1 MKRKVLVIDDEEEL
15 VESIRKVL
23 EKRGYDVECAFDGR
37 EGLEKLA
44 ETDPDVVLVDLRMP
58 VMDGMDVLR
67 SIGKMDT
74 TPPVIVMTAYATVQ
88 TAVTAVKEGAFDYIS
103 KPFSND
109 QLELVIRRAIDHS
122 RLVDENQLL
131 KAQARAQ
138 KAFAGIIGVSSPI
151 KRLLEELQK
160 VAGSEANVFIYGE
173 SGTGKEVVA
182 RALHQASSRRE
193 HPFVPL
199 DCAALPENLLETELF
214 GHEKGAFT
222 GAVQSKIGLME
233 HASGGTLF
241 LDEVAE
247 LAPGVQ
253 SKLLRAVQEKTIRR
267 VGSTSERKVDV
278 RILSASNKDLEK
290 AVADGEFREDLFYRL
305 QVIALKLP
313 PLRERTGDI
322 PLLAMHFFDELKKRA
337 GHPVDNISSAAM
349 MVLESYSWPGNVR
362 ELRNTIERALALT
375 ESRQIAVLD
384 LPATMLAQVEHGN
397 GGATPLGEFQ
407 KEKQEVII
415 HFERDYLERTLNES
429 QGNVA
434 EAARRSGMERP
445 VFHRLMRKH
454 GIEASAYRR
463 T

>member
-15 VESIRKVL
+15 VESVRKVL
-23 EKRGYDVECAFDGR
+23 KKRGYHVESAFDGR
-37 EGLEKLA
+37 KGLEKLA

-67 SIGKMDT
+67 SIGKTDPK
-74 TPPVIVMTAYATVQ
+74 PPVIVMTAYATVQ

-109 QLELVIRRAIDHS
+109 QLELVIRRALDHS
-122 RLVDENQLL
+122 GLVEENQLL

-173 SGTGKEVVA
+173 TGTGKEVVA

-222 GAVQSKIGLME
+222 GAVQSKMGLME

-247 LAPGVQ
+247 LALGLQ

-278 RILSASNKDLEK
+278 RIFSASNKDLEN
-290 AVADGEFREDLFYRL
+290 AVAKGAFREDLFYRL

-322 PLLAMHFFDELKKRA
+322 PLLAMHFFDELKSRA
-337 GHPVDNISSAAM
+337 AHPIDNISSAAM
-349 MVLESYSWPGNVR
+349 MVFESYSWPGNVR

-375 ESRQIAVLD
+375 DSRQIAVLD
-384 LPATMLAQVEHGN
+384 LPASMLAQVEQGN
-397 GGATPLGEFQ
+397 GGETPLGEFQ

-415 HFERDYLERTLNES
+415 HFERDYLERTLKES